1 MFEPTNTLASANFD
15 ILKMDAV
22 DDPLISVN
30 KLATMDFEECYTAQ
44 VVSFINEC
52 RSEITEKKIMFYKSL
67 NEATNERAV
76 LESFSDFFAGV
87 RDVINKFIK
96 FLKKIVD
103 KFIVAIMKLVKS
115 DNYIKKHKEYFN
127 KLEAGIEFDFK
138 GYEYTF
144 SPNVPYPAA
153 ALEFN
158 NSLFDTLYGDEKNQ
172 LSVQSVRDSISLLSM
187 NLENDYNNFRAKV
200 IGKEN
205 DSISISEFSDELYRV
220 YRNGE
225 SDTTSIEANS
235 SYIRMCLNRFLEY
248 DNFKKQVTRQRDDI
262 IKAYERVQKQV
273 EDITKR
279 NTDLDKQAFLS
290 RLPSDNGIVDA
301 VISNTTSGG
310 TMMAAELMSQI
321 DVYVRAKIDQI
332 QEYSN
337 IHLLAFGAKLDAMK
351 ECLNQDRNVLYTA
364 LSKSKVPFEK
374 KGGNK

>member
-1 MFEPTNTLASANFD
+1 MFEPTNTLASASFD
-15 ILKMDAV
+15 ILKMDAIE
-22 DDPLISVN
+22 DPLINVN

-52 RSEITEKKIMFYKSL
+52 RSEITEKKITFYKSL
-67 NEATNERAV
+67 NEAADERAV

-87 RDVINKFIK
+87 RDVISKFIK

-103 KFIVAIMKLVKS
+103 KFLVAIMKLVKS
-115 DNYIKKHKEYFN
+115 DNYIKKHKDYFS

-158 NSLFDTLYGDEKNQ
+158 NSLFDTLYGNDKNQ
-172 LSVQSVRDSISLLSM
+172 LTVQSVRDSINILSM
-187 NLENDYNNFRAKV
+187 NLENDYDNFRAKV

-225 SDTTSIEANS
+225 SDTSNIEANS

-248 DNFKKQVTRQRDDI
+248 DNFKKQVTRQRDEI

-290 RLPSDNGIVDA
+290 RLPSDNGIVD
-301 VISNTTSGG
+301 ISTTTGGG

-321 DVYVRAKIDQI
+321 DVYVRAKVDQI

-374 KGGNK
+374 KGGKK